1 MVPPARVVLPI
12 ISEGLN
18 GKRLRTYYA
27 STVVGTAVTI
37 SLVVVYVIVTSLPLI
52 VDVSVTGQR
61 VVIVS

>member
-12 ISEGLN
+12 ISKGLN
-18 GKRLRTYYA
+18 GKRLGTYYA